1 MNRKIICDILIIIF
15 RASMMMKL
23 LISLQNEV
31 DIFSQVLGSVKIARL
46 ERFGATRN
54 GKNETR
60 YEIRNGRRNK
70 VTAHY
75 EAKCDSLQAKC
86 DAMQIL
92 SEQVIRQLNCSSS
105 TQPLDHSPNSFEHEF
120 EGLC

>member
-1 MNRKIICDILIIIF
+1 AKYDDEITN
-15 RASMMMKL
+15 KL
-23 LISLQNEV
+23 AKDGSTSINDG

-46 ERFGATRN
+46 ERFGATR
-54 GKNETR
+54 KAD
-60 YEIRNGRRNK
+60 RREGMERMRQEMKSKMEERINK

-86 DAMQIL
+86 GAMQIL

-120 EGLC
+120 EYLC